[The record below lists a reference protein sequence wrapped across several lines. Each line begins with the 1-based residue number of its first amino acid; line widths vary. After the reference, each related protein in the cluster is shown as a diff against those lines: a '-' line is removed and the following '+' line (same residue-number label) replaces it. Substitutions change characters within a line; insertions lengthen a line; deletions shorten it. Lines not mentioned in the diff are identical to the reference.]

1 MAKFTRKKNIKSFE
15 KEQYNPLKI
24 SDLLDISLLNDK
36 NIIGCDE
43 TGVGDYLTPLV
54 AAAAYVD
61 KNNIERLIKLGVKDS
76 KTLSDSKIKEL
87 FPKIKDLVV
96 FRVNYLSQKGYNNL
110 NKYMNAHELK
120 MFLHLKSITQ
130 LEIISK
136 VEEEFILLDKFASV
150 ENIKKYYDKLMKS
163 RLDTPEI
170 SKEILMIE
178 KAENIHVAVAVASI
192 IARYHF
198 LEMMKV
204 QEEECEMKF
213 PLGTNEIVEQAA
225 IDFVNKFG
233 RKALYEV
240 AKISFKT
247 TEKIDSVLKE
257 KE

>member
-1 MAKFTRKKNIKSFE
+1 MAKFTRKRNTKSFE
-15 KEQYNPLKI
+15 KEKYEPLKV
-24 SDLLDISLLNDK
+24 SDLNDVSILEGK
-36 NIIGCDE
+36 SIIGCDE

-61 KNNIERLIKLGVKDS
+61 KKNVEELIKLGVKDS
-76 KTLSDSKIKEL
+76 KQLSDSKIKEL

-130 LEIISK
+130 LEINDK
-136 VEEEFILLDKFASV
+136 VNEDFILLDKFASV
-150 ENIKKYYDKLMKS
+150 ENIEKYYDKLMKS
-163 RLDTPEI
+163 RLETPEI
-170 SKEILMIE
+170 SKKLMMIE
-178 KAENIHVAVAVASI
+178 KAENIHVSVAIASI

-213 PLGTNEIVEQAA
+213 PLGVSEKVEQAA
-225 IDFVNKFG
+225 IAFIEKFG
-233 RKALYEV
+233 RKALYEI

-247 TEKIDSVLKE
+247 TEKIDNLLKD
-257 KE
+257 K